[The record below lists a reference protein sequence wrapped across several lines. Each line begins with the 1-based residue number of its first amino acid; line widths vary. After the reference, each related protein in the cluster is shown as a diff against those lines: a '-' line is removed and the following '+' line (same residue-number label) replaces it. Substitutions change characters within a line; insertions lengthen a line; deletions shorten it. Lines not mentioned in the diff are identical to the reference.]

1 MLRIFLSNR
10 YFWSCGVHKLIYYL
24 FPCNWIKHIMN
35 SVELSIFKILLRS
48 SNSLLS
54 VTLTSNNTF
63 QNSIELSIFIDC
75 CLSFLLLAVARSAP
89 LDAGQSRSPEGAVG
103 QQLSAASAAAAS
115 THTHEHRFQDDE
127 DERQSRLP
135 HHVPRGLL
143 QRWVEYIICNTC
155 GIYYISYR

>member
-1 MLRIFLSNR
+1 MLTIFLSNR
-10 YFWSCGVHKLIYYL
+10 YIWSCGVHKLIYYL
-24 FPCNWIKHIMN
+24 FPCNRRKHFMN

-48 SNSLLS
+48 SLLS

-75 CLSFLLLAVARSAP
+75 CLSLLLLAVARSAP

-143 QRWVEYIICNTC
+143 QRWVESIIFNTC